1 MSVDW
6 MCNRWQIC
14 RKYAKCW
21 HVLPE
26 ISKFTP
32 YILYIEGIEDA
43 NIPDTEI
50 PVAKDQEYQTT
61 APAP

>member
-1 MSVDW
+1 MADLPW
-6 MCNRWQIC
+6 N
-14 RKYAKCW
+14 YAKCW

-43 NIPDTEI
+43 NANIPDTEI
-50 PVAKDQEYQTT
+50 PVAKDQVYQIT

>member
-1 MSVDW
+1 ME
-6 MCNRWQIC
+6 
-14 RKYAKCW
+14 YAKCQ

-43 NIPDTEI
+43 NITDAEF
-50 PVAKDQEYQTT
+50 PVATDQVYQTT